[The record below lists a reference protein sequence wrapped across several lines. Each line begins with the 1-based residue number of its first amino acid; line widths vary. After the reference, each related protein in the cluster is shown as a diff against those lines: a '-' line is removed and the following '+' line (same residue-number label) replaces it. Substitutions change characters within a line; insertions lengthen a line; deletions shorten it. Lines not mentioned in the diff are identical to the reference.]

1 MQNVFYLFNLDY
13 GERTDY
19 LPFLKDIYKNYDRKS
34 LVGTTFFVNNNPY
47 NLQLKLLIVLNKN
60 VYDFGEWLK
69 EKYPNFYYYTLFNTS
84 INKVFTKY
92 FNKREFVSYSFSN
105 VDDINA
111 LLSKRK
117 NNLFL
122 FPDKETVNKDN
133 IEKPDRFHVFLSHA
147 SIDKNLIDV
156 IYEDLNCANVD
167 IWYDK
172 FEIDYGDSISE
183 KINTGLSKSDLGLV
197 CISKSFLQSSWAK
210 SELNYFIQRRMT
222 SRKNDF
228 IILNLDCKHLE
239 LPPLVQDI
247 KYLSLKN
254 EHWKFELCRIIN
266 LKALKKISVTDWK
279 YY

>member
-222 SRKNDF
+222 SRKM
-228 IILNLDCKHLE
+228 ILL
-239 LPPLVQDI
+239 
-247 KYLSLKN
+247 
-254 EHWKFELCRIIN
+254 F
-266 LKALKKISVTDWK
+266 
-279 YY
+279 